1 MRVSSVCLA
10 AHLVVGQTANT
21 GWGLFTTTHIL
32 KQAYIVEYRG
42 EILDNRQCEARIFN
56 DSNSLYHM
64 ALTSTLVRPPPP
76 FPSLSRWMVTCSRA

>member
-1 MRVSSVCLA
+1 MRLSCCHV
-10 AHLVVGQTANT
+10 VVGQTANT
-21 GWGLFTTTHIL
+21 GWGLFTTTRIL
-32 KQAYIVEYRG
+32 TQAYIVEYRG

-76 FPSLSRWMVTCSRA
+76 SPPSPDGW